1 MSKRHLWDGNEIQE
15 VGSKF
20 GDNVLCKFLRPI
32 TLEWARKANLFSLS
46 CEELFYHT
54 LYSLD
59 KLRGEKDLTNRIEYC
74 ATLRNEM
81 LDYLSQQCEGEAND
95 LENIASLV
103 ALTVAHVLSAID
115 YWKYHSEIMAL
126 CKTSS
131 GGESREMCQKLMK
144 FEDEDVNEELRQ
156 WLVSYIEG
164 DSFMS
169 DEIENLVNQIRE
181 RRQEEQ
187 RMFNRPQYTVHSM
200 NVAGDLLGDNAI
212 KQVINY
218 K

>member
-1 MSKRHLWDGNEIQE
+1 MIKSHLWAESEIQE
-15 VGSKF
+15 VGSKYGNNILF
-20 GDNVLCKFLRPI
+20 KSLRPI
-32 TLEWARKANLFSLS
+32 ALEWARKAKQFSLS
-46 CEELFYHT
+46 GEELFYHA

-59 KLRGEKDLTNRIEYC
+59 TLRGEKNLTNRIEYC
-74 ATLRNEM
+74 ETLRNEM
-81 LDYLSQQCEGEAND
+81 LDYLSHRCEGEANE
-95 LENIASLV
+95 LENMASLV
-103 ALTVAHVLSAID
+103 ALTVAHALSAID

-156 WLVSYIEG
+156 CLVSYVEG
-164 DSFMS
+164 DSFLS

-200 NVAGDLLGDNAI
+200 NVAGDLLGDNAV
-212 KQVINY
+212 KQVNNY